1 MISLLKG
8 RDTKPQIVY
17 RPGGERHKSTTS
29 DWVPTTCRM
38 CLVGCHVLVKV
49 ENGRVVNV
57 VGNPDSPKNR
67 GRMCAKGKSGIM
79 NHYNP
84 NRVTKPLKRSN
95 PEKGIGVDPR
105 WQEIPWE
112 EAIDI
117 IAKKM
122 KKIYVEDPRKLYLQ
136 TWGARGLIQWLGV
149 LVPVF
154 GTPYHQESLSGT
166 CGKSI
171 HSIQFLT
178 AGGFWDEVDFEY
190 CKYLIDVG
198 TQQGVATR
206 EGFNHTIADCATAR
220 MERGMKLVVVDP
232 VGNNAAAKADE
243 WLPIRPGTDAAFGLG
258 MLNVLLNEVKIYDA
272 DFLKH
277 HTNAGYLVGPNW
289 KYVRDPATRKPLL
302 YDQSDGEIKTYDDPT
317 LKDPGLEGEYSV
329 QGQKAKPAFDLLKA
343 RAAEYPVER
352 VEGITS
358 IPAKTLRRIAREF
371 GEAAQ
376 IGSIIR
382 IDGVE
387 LPYRPVALNWCRG
400 PQGHKHGWHHCWAL
414 HLVNLVLG
422 AINVPGGYQC
432 TRTAS
437 NWPIKSWPEAGED
450 GMLGYSSV
458 KYRHHAQPFPG
469 RPAARPTRHDLFELF
484 PVAAHTRS
492 VVPLVNSGDLKKWGI
507 DHKIEM
513 IIHTPGNQLAGGFAD
528 LESVVNFYKGVDLVV
543 GFAIELNETHEM
555 DDIVLP
561 MPTYL
566 EENLLNVPDSVAG
579 EWVGFR
585 QIQQQVVAMP
595 EEMRRPSEVLTEI
608 YDRVGILDEVYH
620 VFNLTLGLKPPYLL
634 EPGKR
639 YVEEEILDREAKSLH
654 GQDFGWE
661 WFKEHGIMVWRRD
674 MDERYPGRFI
684 KARVPVYLEHFV
696 QRREELDGVL
706 REMRL
711 DWDTSDYD
719 PLPEWMPCKAFEQ
732 IQRGEIDAIGVHYK
746 LPYTYG
752 AQGNANPWI
761 NELCDKLPHSYG
773 VLINTRLA
781 QKKGI
786 KDGDAIWL
794 ESPVKKVKGVARV
807 TQMVHP
813 EVVGIAGHAGHW
825 AAGKPL
831 SKGKGVNFN
840 GLLPYDVDHIDLLS
854 TANDFCAPVKV
865 RKVEG

>member
-8 RDTKPQIVY
+8 RDTKPHIVY

-49 ENGRVVNV
+49 ENGKVVNV

-458 KYRHHAQPFPG
+458 KYRHRSAVPG
-469 RPAARPTRHDLFELF
+469 APCRTAYAPRPL
-484 PVAAHTRS
+484 
-492 VVPLVNSGDLKKWGI
+492 
-507 DHKIEM
+507 
-513 IIHTPGNQLAGGFAD
+513 
-528 LESVVNFYKGVDLVV
+528 
-543 GFAIELNETHEM
+543 
-555 DDIVLP
+555 
-561 MPTYL
+561 
-566 EENLLNVPDSVAG
+566 
-579 EWVGFR
+579 
-585 QIQQQVVAMP
+585 
-595 EEMRRPSEVLTEI
+595 
-608 YDRVGILDEVYH
+608 
-620 VFNLTLGLKPPYLL
+620 
-634 EPGKR
+634 
-639 YVEEEILDREAKSLH
+639 
-654 GQDFGWE
+654 
-661 WFKEHGIMVWRRD
+661 
-674 MDERYPGRFI
+674 
-684 KARVPVYLEHFV
+684 
-696 QRREELDGVL
+696 
-706 REMRL
+706 
-711 DWDTSDYD
+711 
-719 PLPEWMPCKAFEQ
+719 
-732 IQRGEIDAIGVHYK
+732 
-746 LPYTYG
+746 
-752 AQGNANPWI
+752 
-761 NELCDKLPHSYG
+761 
-773 VLINTRLA
+773 
-781 QKKGI
+781 
-786 KDGDAIWL
+786 
-794 ESPVKKVKGVARV
+794 
-807 TQMVHP
+807 
-813 EVVGIAGHAGHW
+813 
-825 AAGKPL
+825 
-831 SKGKGVNFN
+831 
-840 GLLPYDVDHIDLLS
+840 
-854 TANDFCAPVKV
+854 
-865 RKVEG
+865 